1 MTDPL
6 SPSQAQADLARADE
20 SARRI
25 GTRARWMSV
34 YLAVFGVGFGTLTLV
49 LGLAGSVSMTVL
61 MPLWAALIAVMVVW
75 SRRQLATRRG
85 TGRRVAGYW
94 VGTSVLYGAAL
105 FAGLSRFPGRPA
117 FWIPA
122 ALVVAA
128 PLLAGA
134 IREHRA

>member
-6 SPSQAQADLARADE
+6 SPSQAQADLARADA

-34 YLAVFGVGFGTLTLV
+34 YLAVFGVGFGALTLV
-49 LGLAGSVSMTVL
+49 LGLAGSPSMTIV
-61 MPLWAALIAVMVVW
+61 MPLWGVLIAVMVVW
-75 SRRQLATRRG
+75 SQRQLASRRG
-85 TGRRVAGYW
+85 TGRRVAVYW
-94 VGTSVLYGAAL
+94 VGTGALYGIAL
-105 FAGLSRFPGRPA
+105 FVGDAHFPGRPA

-122 ALVVAA
+122 ALIVAA

-134 IREHRA
+134 IRERRA

>member
-34 YLAVFGVGFGTLTLV
+34 YLAVFGVGFGALTLV
-49 LGLAGSVSMTVL
+49 LGLAGSASMTVV
-61 MPLWAALIAVMVVW
+61 MPLWGVLIAVMVVW
-75 SRRQLATRRG
+75 SQRQLATRRG
-85 TGRRVAGYW
+85 TGRRIAGYW
-94 VGTSVLYGAAL
+94 IGTSVLYGVAL
-105 FAGLSRFPGRPA
+105 FAGLSRFQGRPA

-134 IREHRA
+134 FRERRA